1 MSPSWRAASFVTD
14 KGPVA
19 ALFFAGADQVRG
31 EYRKARRGMYSY
43 RFHHV
48 PHPGVLDRGLIDYP
62 EHWQARRDW
71 MVVSFDRR
79 AGTALAAAGFRD
91 VTPPVPP
98 RPDPSLGCRNRMSPE
113 VAPPAPSSQP
123 PRS

>member
-43 RFHHV
+43 RLYHV
-48 PHPGVLDRGLIDYP
+48 PHNGR
-62 EHWQARRDW
+62 ARSGAHRL
-71 MVVSFDRR
+71 S
-79 AGTALAAAGFRD
+79 
-91 VTPPVPP
+91 
-98 RPDPSLGCRNRMSPE
+98 
-113 VAPPAPSSQP
+113 
-123 PRS
+123 